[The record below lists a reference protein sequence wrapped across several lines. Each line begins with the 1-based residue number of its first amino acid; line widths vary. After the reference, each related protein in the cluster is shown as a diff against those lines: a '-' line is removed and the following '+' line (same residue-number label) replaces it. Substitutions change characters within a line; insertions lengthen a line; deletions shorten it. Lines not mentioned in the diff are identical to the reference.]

1 MAPVQ
6 CLVRHQCR
14 PGAYALEIR
23 YTPCG
28 RGLAPDCHTYLHTTV
43 APNRNHDAK
52 RAALDLAFDLDLL
65 VILGAPLNHA
75 GRTQA

>member
-1 MAPVQ
+1 MWE
-6 CLVRHQCR
+6 
-14 PGAYALEIR
+14 G
-23 YTPCG
+23 TS
-28 RGLAPDCHTYLHTTV
+28 PDSHTYLHTTV

-65 VILGAPLNHA
+65 LILGAPLNHA